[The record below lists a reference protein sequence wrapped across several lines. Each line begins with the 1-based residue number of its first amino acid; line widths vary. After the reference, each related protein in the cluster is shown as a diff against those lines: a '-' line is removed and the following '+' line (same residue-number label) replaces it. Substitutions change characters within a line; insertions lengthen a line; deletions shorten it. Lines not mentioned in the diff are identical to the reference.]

1 MNHWLLDGIE
11 ERRRAALKVSDKVL
25 IYRELLSLDVELDLE
40 LIGSVANALEL
51 ASLDLILERFEEN
64 EEKEKL
70 LRVAASDA
78 FQLLRTLIVSESS
91 LDQGKTLLRASCLAV
106 LGDRGS
112 DAARWLGAIEDTEQ
126 WPDLPINSEVW
137 GERTWATLIDVWL
150 RLIRK
155 RGWNDRDLVLAR
167 IANLRSSQMEFEKQ
181 YLDGVPPQSA
191 KATALE
197 LIGLY
202 HLAKAAEIL
211 AHFVTE
217 GVVEGNHQVQLLLD
231 THFDRAMAVC
241 ETDSSNRVRTHD
253 SITCGCFCST
263 GQQFDL
269 DGVSSDKH
277 ASDSVC

>member
-11 ERRRAALKVSDKVL
+11 ERRRAALKVSDKAL
-25 IYRELLSLDVELDLE
+25 IYRELLSLDVEPDLE

-78 FQLLRTLIVSESS
+78 FQLFRTLIASEIP

-112 DAARWLGAIEDTEQ
+112 DATRWLRTIEDTEQ

-155 RGWNDRDLVLAR
+155 RG
-167 IANLRSSQMEFEKQ
+167 
-181 YLDGVPPQSA
+181 
-191 KATALE
+191 
-197 LIGLY
+197 
-202 HLAKAAEIL
+202 
-211 AHFVTE
+211 
-217 GVVEGNHQVQLLLD
+217 
-231 THFDRAMAVC
+231 
-241 ETDSSNRVRTHD
+241 
-253 SITCGCFCST
+253 
-263 GQQFDL
+263 
-269 DGVSSDKH
+269 
-277 ASDSVC
+277 